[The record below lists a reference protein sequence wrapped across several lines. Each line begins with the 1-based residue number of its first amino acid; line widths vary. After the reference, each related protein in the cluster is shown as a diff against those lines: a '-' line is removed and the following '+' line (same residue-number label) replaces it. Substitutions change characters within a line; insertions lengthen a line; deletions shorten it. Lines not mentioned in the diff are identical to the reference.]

1 MTNFSVQTINPVKI
15 EDYYLIRSDQC
26 GVKEMN
32 SQMLISDE
40 ELKGKVGEGGGVQNF
55 FDTLYEKPILLVMN
69 FCAFCLSVLGLK
81 LLQCPGKAG
90 RPGGLKV

>member
-1 MTNFSVQTINPVKI
+1 
-15 EDYYLIRSDQC
+15 
-26 GVKEMN
+26 
-32 SQMLISDE
+32 MLISDE
-40 ELKGKVGEGGGVQNF
+40 ELKGKVGVGGTKL